1 MKIKSRTVLAAALL
15 AFGFSSAEA
24 QETSARPDSGFRHSH
39 SRPREIQ
46 PMLNP
51 DSTDIYRISGDT
63 VFVNSVRL
71 GKDIKGYRDVTPVE
85 IAIVDD
91 KIVSVTLLNN
101 HESRGYIRKI
111 ASAGF
116 FDAWNGLSVKEAQAR
131 QVDVISGATYS
142 SDAIRKNVSMAL
154 NCYQQQNLGSLVAGN
169 SIQVFPWWYY
179 PLGGFIG
186 GALLVLI
193 VFAIRKKK
201 KAGK

>member
-1 MKIKSRTVLAAALL
+1 
-15 AFGFSSAEA
+15 
-24 QETSARPDSGFRHSH
+24 
-39 SRPREIQ
+39 
-46 PMLNP
+46 MLNP

-154 NCYQQQNLGSLVAGN
+154 NYCQQQNLGSLVAGN
-169 SIQVFPWWYY
+169 SMQVYPWWYY